1 MIWPLILVLVLTLIP
16 AVWRV
21 IHGPSRADRLVAI
34 QLFGT
39 IGTAVLL
46 LLAQSEQLPSLRDVA
61 LVIALLAAMVSAALV
76 QFLRSESRSVTP
88 ADQEPAKPSEP
99 LEREQ

>member
-1 MIWPLILVLVLTLIP
+1 MIWSLVLVLLLTLIP
-16 AVWRV
+16 SVWRV

-46 LLAQSEQLPSLRDVA
+46 LLAQSEQMPALRDVA

-76 QFLRSESRSVTP
+76 QFLRNESRSGI
-88 ADQEPAKPSEP
+88 QEQKKPQEG
-99 LEREQ
+99 E

>member
-1 MIWPLILVLVLTLIP
+1 MIWTLVLLLILTLVP

-21 IHGPSRADRLVAI
+21 THGPTRADRLVAV

-39 IGTAVLL
+39 TGSAALL
-46 LLAQSEQLPSLRDVA
+46 ILAQSEAMPALRDVA

-76 QFLRSESRSVTP
+76 QFLRGERVRG
-88 ADQEPAKPSEP
+88 KPIWTRQHRGGNH
-99 LEREQ
+99 RE

>member
-1 MIWPLILVLVLTLIP
+1 MIWTLTLVLVLTLIP

-21 IHGPSRADRLVAI
+21 IHGPSRADRLVAV

-46 LLAQSEQLPSLRDVA
+46 LLAQGEQQPALRDVA

-76 QFLRSESRSVTP
+76 QFLRNESHS
-88 ADQEPAKPSEP
+88 PSETDETP
-99 LEREQ
+99 PEGRQ

>member
-1 MIWPLILVLVLTLIP
+1 MIWTLILLLILTLVP

-21 IHGPSRADRLVAI
+21 IHGPTRADRLMAV

-39 IGTAVLL
+39 TGTAALL
-46 LLAQSEQLPSLRDVA
+46 ILAQSEAMPALRDVA

-76 QFLRSESRSVTP
+76 QFLRGEQLRSERP
-88 ADQEPAKPSEP
+88 RGAHRPGGGHNE
-99 LEREQ
+99 

>member
-1 MIWPLILVLVLTLIP
+1 MIWPLILILILTLVP

-46 LLAQSEQLPSLRDVA
+46 LLAQSEQLPALRDVA

-76 QFLRSESRSVTP
+76 QFLRSESRSSTQVEQKP
-88 ADQEPAKPSEP
+88 REGDQ
-99 LEREQ
+99 